1 MAIVYQIS
9 LHGDAFDARG
19 KDWLQLISESGCK
32 PDMGWK
38 DPIHDRTLLKA
49 EFGCSVSHFRVWQK
63 IVRSGVAG
71 IVLEEDA
78 VFSSFDVS
86 EIDGLLKSYD
96 SVWLGHRENTL
107 GYWYNAHAYAISPK
121 TASMLC
127 EGFAENIIPADEW
140 LPLKLKNYSNYFYRP
155 EIVKQ
160 IPRSIRPSTIE
171 KEARMQT
178 HVLTVGTDESR
189 MWALQQSSERFGIQ
203 YTNLGSD
210 VEWRGGTMLHRGGGQ
225 KINLIRESIKN
236 LPDKDIVLFVD
247 GYDVFFLSS
256 IDDIV
261 ERFLGFNKKV
271 VFAAEKN
278 CWPDGEMSEHFPD
291 PPMETPYKF
300 LNSGTFIGTVEGVKA
315 FLMHPV
321 QDDDDDQEVFHG
333 RFCHQYDVGIR
344 DYELDYEGYI
354 FQTDDENVQLSGSE
368 ILNGMCSPCVYH
380 GNGDFEA
387 KARFLKLATHL
398 GYIAEAEIIE
408 EEKPKTFAYHVTDEY
423 QEVAKDILITP
434 LFTPEYC
441 QEIIQRADALGKWE
455 PMGGDKFPAQEIRVR
470 ELGLWDEIEAIW
482 KDKLGKI
489 AESKW
494 TPMAHIGLRDAFVMR
509 YSMDTQTSLG
519 FHTDA
524 SLVTGSVKLNGDY
537 EGGELIF
544 PHQDFDN
551 ANVVDGACLLFP
563 SAVTHGHKVNP
574 LIKGV
579 KYSLTMWTSRYEGD
593 VNG

>member
-19 KDWLQLISESGCK
+19 KDWPQIISESGCK
-32 PDMGWK
+32 PDRGWV
-38 DPIHDRTLLKA
+38 DPLLGRGVLKT
-49 EFGCSVSHFRVWQK
+49 EFGCSVSHYRVWQK
-63 IVRSGVAG
+63 IFRSGVAG

-155 EIVKQ
+155 ELVKQ
-160 IPRSIRPSTIE
+160 IPRSIRPSMIE

-178 HVLTVGTDESR
+178 HVLTVGTDIEKMGMLS
-189 MWALQQSSERFGIQ
+189 QSAQRYGISFL
-203 YTNLGSD
+203 NLGKG
-210 VEWRGGTMLHRGGGQ
+210 VQWEGGDMDAGIGGGQ
-225 KINLIRESIKN
+225 KVNLLRSH
-236 LPDKDIVLFVD
+236 LQSLHDDDLVLFCD
-247 GYDVFFLSS
+247 GYDVFFG
-256 IDDIV
+256 DDIQTIQ
-261 ERFLGFNKKV
+261 ERFLGFHCDIL
-271 VFAAEKN
+271 FAAEDK
-278 CWPDGEMSEHFPD
+278 CWPEEDLAAKFPD
-291 PPMETPYKF
+291 TGTKYRY
-300 LNSGTFIGTVEGVKA
+300 LNSGLYMGKVSALKNFFARPLVNEEDDQHFCQQA
-315 FLMHPV
+315 FLFGSHNCNVKLDAEAYVFQCTDPAIVV
-321 QDDDDDQEVFHG
+321 QAG
-333 RFCHQYDVGIR
+333 RLINDI
-344 DYELDYEGYI
+344 
-354 FQTDDENVQLSGSE
+354 
-368 ILNGMCSPCVYH
+368 CSPCIYH
-380 GNGDFEA
+380 GNGGKFAKEKLLELYQVMHGGSKISHDFEPFIYH
-387 KARFLKLATHL
+387 KT
-398 GYIAEAEIIE
+398 E
-408 EEKPKTFAYHVTDEY
+408 EYE
-423 QEVAKDILITP
+423 EVAKDILITP
-434 LFTPEYC
+434 LFTPEFC
-441 QEIIQRADALGKWE
+441 AEIIQRADALGKWE

-470 ELGLWDEIEAIW
+470 ELGLWDQIEAIW
-482 KDKLGKI
+482 RDKLGKI

-509 YSMDTQTSLG
+509 YSMDTQKSLG

-537 EGGELIF
+537 EGGELVF
-544 PHQDFDN
+544 PHQKFDN
-551 ANVVDGACLLFP
+551 ANVADGACLLFP

-593 VNG
+593 VNE